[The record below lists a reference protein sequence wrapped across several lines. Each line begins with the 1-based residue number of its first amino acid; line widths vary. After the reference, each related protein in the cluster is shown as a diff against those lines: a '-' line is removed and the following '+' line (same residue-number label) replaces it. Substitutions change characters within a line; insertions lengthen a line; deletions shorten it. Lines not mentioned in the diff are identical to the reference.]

1 MFRWYQGA
9 VKCYVYMGDVSTT
22 ELEIGDEKAHDT
34 WEKAFR

>member
-1 MFRWYQGA
+1 
-9 VKCYVYMGDVSTT
+9 MGDVSTT